1 MKTKNIFTL
10 IELLVVIAIIAIL
23 ASMLLPALNQARE
36 KGKQIK
42 CLNNLR
48 QIGLAHSLYIDDYDG
63 YTASYIDF
71 PAADFNTQKGFV
83 DHLMPYVNNNIDVFN
98 CTNIPQNGNCVYR
111 AGAVGHYSSYGANI
125 SNCWRYGWNKNVY
138 LFVWRK
144 MNSSPPFEQPS
155 AAAMFADTR
164 ALFGQKNEYS
174 SNTFRIVSSI
184 RIDNLAPVHT
194 GGLNFT
200 FYDGHAAYK
209 KYSEVWSIDINAPFW
224 NGWQKQ

>member
-1 MKTKNIFTL
+1 MKTKITFTL

-42 CLNNLR
+42 CLGNLR
-48 QIGLAHSLYIDDYDG
+48 QMGLAHSLYVDDYDG

-71 PAADFNTQKGFV
+71 PPADYNTQKSFI
-83 DHLMPYVNNNIDVFN
+83 DHLMPYVSNNEAVFN
-98 CTNIPQNGNCVYR
+98 CPNVPQNGKCVYR
-111 AGAVGHYSSYGANI
+111 AGTVGHYASYGANI
-125 SNCWRYGWNKNVY
+125 SNCWKYGWNKNVY

-144 MNSSPPFEQPS
+144 ITQAPPLKQPS

-174 SNTFRIVSSI
+174 ANSFRIVNST
-184 RIDNLAPVHT
+184 RIDNLAPIHT
-194 GGLNFT
+194 GGLNFA
-200 FYDGHAAYK
+200 FYDGHAAFK
-209 KYSEVWSIDINAPFW
+209 KYSDVLAIDIKAPFW
-224 NGWQKQ
+224 NGWQK